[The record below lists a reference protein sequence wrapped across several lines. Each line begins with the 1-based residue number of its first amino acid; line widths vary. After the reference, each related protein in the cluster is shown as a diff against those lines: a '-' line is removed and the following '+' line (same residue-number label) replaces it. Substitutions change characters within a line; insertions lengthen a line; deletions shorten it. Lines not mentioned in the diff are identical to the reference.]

1 MFKICLAQMFMST
14 EKSEYFGLCS
24 LTLNTGIS
32 ALKNLTGIDHY
43 METLSPR
50 NS

>member
-14 EKSEYFGLCS
+14 EKSKYFGLGT
-24 LTLNTGIS
+24 LTLNTSIN
-32 ALKNLTGIDHY
+32 ALKNLTGIDHH
-43 METLSPR
+43 MEILSPR